1 MIKRTLNTYEVT
13 AIQLDF
19 KNGEAV
25 VEELGTVTFVD
36 TKFSSVVARKAFMA
50 NGINVPRGCKF
61 DVKVVYSAIYGISTE
76 DFIKYAKVLSA
87 VDPE

>member
-13 AIQLDF
+13 AVQLDF

-25 VEELGTVTFVD
+25 VEELGKVTFVD
-36 TKFSSVVARKAFMA
+36 TTFSSVAARKAFMA
-50 NGINVPRGCKF
+50 NGIDVPRGCKF
-61 DVKVVYSAIYGISTE
+61 DAKVVESALYGISTE
-76 DFIKYAKVLSA
+76 DFIKHAKVLSV

>member
-13 AIQLDF
+13 AVQLDF

-25 VEELGTVTFVD
+25 AEELGKVTFVD
-36 TKFSSVVARKAFMA
+36 TKFSSVAARKAFMA
-50 NGINVPRGCKF
+50 NGIDLPRGCKF
-61 DVKVVYSAIYGISTE
+61 DVKVVDSALYGISTE
-76 DFIKYAKVLSA
+76 DFIKYAKVLSV